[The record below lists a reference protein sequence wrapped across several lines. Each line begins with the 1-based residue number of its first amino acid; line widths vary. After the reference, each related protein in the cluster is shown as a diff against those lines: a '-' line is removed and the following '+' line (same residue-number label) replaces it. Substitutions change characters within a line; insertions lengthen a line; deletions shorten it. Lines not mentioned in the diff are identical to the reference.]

1 MATAGNSTAL
11 LGAERDF
18 ALVERTLGG
27 DASAFEEL
35 VHGHERLLNNVT
47 MSITSNRQDAE
58 EATQDAF
65 LKAYQHLRDFQRRSK
80 FSTWLIR
87 IAVNEALQKCRRRK
101 ATKSLDD
108 FTEKEDGTLLW
119 NQLEDSTCD
128 PETIYRKTEI
138 REDVER
144 SVQSLRAVYR
154 EIFVLRDVHGLT
166 TEEAAEALGISSP
179 AVKSRLQRA
188 RSKMRELLAAHCGCA
203 PVPCPQVGR
212 RGNEVAPT
220 RKPSRTRVCDKRTE
234 KHQGSDVDP
243 VVPSPALS
251 QRRRSRA
258 AAPRR
263 PQVGVR
269 LFVRLPSL
277 RNS

>member
-1 MATAGNSTAL
+1 MATAGNSSTL

-18 ALVERTLGG
+18 VLVERTLGG

-35 VHGHERLLNNVT
+35 VHGHERLLNSVT

-65 LKAYQHLRDFQRRSK
+65 LKAYQHLGEFQRRSK

-108 FTEKEDGTLLW
+108 LTENEDGTLLQ
-119 NQLEDSTCD
+119 NQLGDSNCD
-128 PETIYRKTEI
+128 PEMICRKEEI

-144 SVQSLRAVYR
+144 SIRSLTPVYR
-154 EIFVLRDVHGLT
+154 ETFVLRDVQGLT
-166 TEEAAEALGISSP
+166 TEEAAEVLGISSP

-188 RSKMRELLAAHCGCA
+188 RLKMRETLAAHCGYA
-203 PVPCPQVGR
+203 PVSCLQAGR
-212 RGNEVAPT
+212 HKRAVAQTREWIRPRQCNEEAHNNERG
-220 RKPSRTRVCDKRTE
+220 
-234 KHQGSDVDP
+234 DVDP
-243 VVPSPALS
+243 IAPLPALTP
-251 QRRRSRA
+251 RRRNGV
-258 AAPRR
+258 AAPGR
-263 PQVGVR
+263 PRVGVR
-269 LFVRLPSL
+269 LLIRLPSR